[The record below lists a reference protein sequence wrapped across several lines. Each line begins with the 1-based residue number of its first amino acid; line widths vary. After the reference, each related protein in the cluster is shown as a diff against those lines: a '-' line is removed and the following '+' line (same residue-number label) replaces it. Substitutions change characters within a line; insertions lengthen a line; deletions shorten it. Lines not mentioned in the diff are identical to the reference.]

1 MSIGA
6 FILGII
12 ADNAEQNSVQTTIT
26 TENPTHM
33 PRLNGSALLNPLRPA
48 FDMDIIILLDPGVAA
63 VTTAYVKN
71 ENQLNTFDSPFPKV

>member
-33 PRLNGSALLNPLRPA
+33 PRLNGNALLNPLRPA
-48 FDMDIIILLDPGVAA
+48 FDMDIILLGPGVAA

>member
-33 PRLNGSALLNPLRPA
+33 PRLNDNALLNPLRPA
-48 FDMDIIILLDPGVAA
+48 FDMDIILLGPGVAA